1 MRAFEFLKE
10 EDFEGSVRLPGE
22 DRELKITIPV
32 TINMDGQTGG
42 DVDVPAGGAN
52 PGRVNTTI
60 AAPATKDF
68 PTEPLWITPGQ
79 QSLELL
85 KQQGGKTSPVINQIV
100 KSDNGPDSDPDD
112 GVFAELEDDADDANR
127 SIYSADALK
136 SGY

>member
-10 EDFEGSVRLPGE
+10 DDFEGSVRLPGE

-32 TINMDGQTGG
+32 TINMDGQQGG
-42 DVDVPAGGAN
+42 DVDIPSGSGQ

-68 PTEPLWITPGQ
+68 PTDPLWIPPGQ
-79 QSLELL
+79 QSLELA
-85 KQQGGKTSPVINQIV
+85 KQQGGKVSPVINQIV

-112 GVFAELEDDADDANR
+112 GVFAELDDDADDANR
-127 SIYSADALK
+127 SVYSADALK